1 MTTLNMLEAKTQL
14 CSLIKMLEDKEEDQF
29 VICRNGKKI
38 AQLTLFKEETSS
50 NKRTGIANGLYNID
64 YSVLD
69 DKEETADLLFG
80 DWL

>member
-38 AQLTLFKEETSS
+38 KNNRKYPELFLRESVW
-50 NKRTGIANGLYNID
+50 NNID
-64 YSVLD
+64 
-69 DKEETADLLFG
+69 G
-80 DWL
+80 